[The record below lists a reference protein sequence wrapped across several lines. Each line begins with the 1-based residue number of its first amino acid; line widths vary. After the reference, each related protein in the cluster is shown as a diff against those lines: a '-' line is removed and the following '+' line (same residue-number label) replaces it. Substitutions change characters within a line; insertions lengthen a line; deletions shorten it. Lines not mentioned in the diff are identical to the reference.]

1 MKVVVWVVDE
11 RALVVEVN
19 WGEVL
24 YVDDEVMVVIWEVV
38 VA

>member
-19 WGEVL
+19 WGKVL